1 MRAILQLKPLLTI
14 HLNAK
19 SQSSLKNKITL
30 KNKLNHA
37 RIILEFI
44 PSLIYFLIQ
53 KVSVL
58 KHLAPLIHIPFK
70 ALWLG
75 TALSMFLSLNLN
87 AEENPTKTE
96 PKSAKGVKNKPKSP
110 VTKVMMTNCDNI
122 KDFNAK
128 QKEVLK
134 AAYQF
139 GSKENLGYE
148 MAGIAWKESC
158 AGTYKINFSDPSAGI
173 YHAYI
178 PSVLKSYGH
187 NNSPFL
193 RNVMGEL
200 LIKDDAFASEVA
212 LKELL
217 YWKTRYH
224 DNLKD
229 MIKSY
234 NKGSRWEKNEKA
246 NADAEKYY
254 EEIQDKI
261 RRLKESK
268 IFDSQSSNDQELQ
281 KSANS
286 NLDLDPIGNAMPQT
300 LAKTETKETQIEE
313 TQTQKSQEMK
323 EAASEQAIKKP
334 LEKEKDKPMYFA
346 QINSSADFA
355 PAKKSPK
362 KPAKASPKRSS
373 KNNISVKNNTKTASK
388 SKEVCK
394 NCSPGQRNA
403 ILANHITLMQE
414 L

>member
-1 MRAILQLKPLLTI
+1 M
-14 HLNAK
+14 
-19 SQSSLKNKITL
+19 
-30 KNKLNHA
+30 
-37 RIILEFI
+37 
-44 PSLIYFLIQ
+44 
-53 KVSVL
+53 
-58 KHLAPLIHIPFK
+58 KHLTPLTHTIFK
-70 ALWLG
+70 ALLLG
-75 TALSMFLSLNLN
+75 TALSASLSL
-87 AEENPTKTE
+87 AATESPTKTE

-158 AGTYKINFSDPSAGI
+158 AGVYKINFSDPSAGV
-173 YHAYI
+173 YHSYI

-187 NNSPFL
+187 NDSPFL

-234 NKGSRWEKNEKA
+234 NKGSRWERNEKS
-246 NADAEKYY
+246 NAEAEKYY
-254 EEIQDKI
+254 EEIQDRI

-300 LAKTETKETQIEE
+300 LAKTETKESQIEE

-346 QINSSADFA
+346 QINSSDFT

-373 KNNISVKNNTKTASK
+373 KNNISVKSNTKTASK
-388 SKEVCK
+388 KQEVCK

>member
-1 MRAILQLKPLLTI
+1 M
-14 HLNAK
+14 
-19 SQSSLKNKITL
+19 
-30 KNKLNHA
+30 
-37 RIILEFI
+37 
-44 PSLIYFLIQ
+44 
-53 KVSVL
+53 
-58 KHLAPLIHIPFK
+58 KHLTPLTHTIFK

-75 TALSMFLSLNLN
+75 AALSASLSLAA
-87 AEENPTKTE
+87 AESPTKTE
-96 PKSAKGVKNKPKSP
+96 PKPAKGVKNKPKSP
-110 VTKVMMTNCDNI
+110 VTKVMMTNCDNL

-158 AGTYKINFSDPSAGI
+158 AGVYKINFSDPSAGV
-173 YHAYI
+173 YHSYI

-187 NNSPFL
+187 NDSPFL

-234 NKGSRWEKNEKA
+234 NKGSRWEKNEKS

-254 EEIQDKI
+254 EEIQDRI

-300 LAKTETKETQIEE
+300 LAKTETKETQTEE
-313 TQTQKSQEMK
+313 TQAEKPREMK
-323 EAASEQAIKKP
+323 ETTSEQTTNKP
-334 LEKEKDKPMYFA
+334 EKEKDKPMYLA
-346 QINSSADFA
+346 QINSTDFT

-362 KPAKASPKRSS
+362 KPAKVSPKRSS
-373 KNNISVKNNTKTASK
+373 KNNINNIKSHAKTASK
-388 SKEVCK
+388 NSKKQEVCK

>member
-1 MRAILQLKPLLTI
+1 M
-14 HLNAK
+14 
-19 SQSSLKNKITL
+19 
-30 KNKLNHA
+30 
-37 RIILEFI
+37 
-44 PSLIYFLIQ
+44 
-53 KVSVL
+53 
-58 KHLAPLIHIPFK
+58 KHLTPLTHTIFK
-70 ALWLG
+70 ALLLG
-75 TALSMFLSLNLN
+75 TALSASLSL
-87 AEENPTKTE
+87 AATESPTKTE
-96 PKSAKGVKNKPKSP
+96 SKSAKGFKNKPKSP

-158 AGTYKINFSDPSAGI
+158 AGVYKINFSDPSTGV
-173 YHAYI
+173 YHSYI

-234 NKGSRWEKNEKA
+234 NKGSRWEKNEKS

-254 EEIQDKI
+254 EDIQDRI

-300 LAKTETKETQIEE
+300 LAKTEAKETQTE
-313 TQTQKSQEMK
+313 QTQAEKSQEMK
-323 EAASEQAIKKP
+323 EATSEQTTSKP
-334 LEKEKDKPMYFA
+334 EKAKDKPMYLA
-346 QINSSADFA
+346 QTNSTDFT

-362 KPAKASPKRSS
+362 KPAKVSQKRP
-373 KNNISVKNNTKTASK
+373 KNNKNNVKSSTKTAPK
-388 SKEVCK
+388 KQEVCK

>member
-1 MRAILQLKPLLTI
+1 M
-14 HLNAK
+14 
-19 SQSSLKNKITL
+19 
-30 KNKLNHA
+30 
-37 RIILEFI
+37 
-44 PSLIYFLIQ
+44 
-53 KVSVL
+53 SVL

-87 AEENPTKTE
+87 AEESHAKTE
-96 PKSAKGVKNKPKSP
+96 PKPAKGVKNKPKSP
-110 VTKVMMTNCDNI
+110 VTKVMMTNCDNL

-158 AGTYKINFSDPSAGI
+158 AGTYKINFSDPSAGV
-173 YHAYI
+173 YHSYI

-187 NNSPFL
+187 NDSPFL

-212 LKELL
+212 LKELI

-234 NKGSRWEKNEKA
+234 NKGSRWEKNEKS

-254 EEIQDKI
+254 EEIQDRI

-300 LAKTETKETQIEE
+300 LAAQKSQIEKSQTEE
-313 TQTQKSQEMK
+313 TQAEKPQEMK
-323 EAASEQAIKKP
+323 EATSEQITNKP
-334 LEKEKDKPMYFA
+334 EKAKDKPMYFA
-346 QINSSADFA
+346 QINSADFTT
-355 PAKKSPK
+355 AKKSPK

-373 KNNISVKNNTKTASK
+373 KNNISVKSNTKTASK
-388 SKEVCK
+388 NKEVCK

>member
-1 MRAILQLKPLLTI
+1 M
-14 HLNAK
+14 
-19 SQSSLKNKITL
+19 
-30 KNKLNHA
+30 
-37 RIILEFI
+37 
-44 PSLIYFLIQ
+44 
-53 KVSVL
+53 
-58 KHLAPLIHIPFK
+58 KHLTPLTHTLFK

-75 TALSMFLSLNLN
+75 VALSASLSLVA
-87 AEENPTKTE
+87 AESPTKTE
-96 PKSAKGVKNKPKSP
+96 PRPAKGVKNKPKSP

-212 LKELL
+212 LKELI

-234 NKGSRWEKNEKA
+234 NKDSRWEKNEKS

-268 IFDSQSSNDQELQ
+268 IFDSQSNNDQELQ

-300 LAKTETKETQIEE
+300 LAAQKSQIEKSQTEE
-313 TQTQKSQEMK
+313 TQAEKSQEMK
-323 EAASEQAIKKP
+323 EATSEQTANKP
-334 LEKEKDKPMYFA
+334 EKAKDKPMYLA
-346 QINSSADFA
+346 QISSADFT

-362 KPAKASPKRSS
+362 KPAKANPKRSS
-373 KNNISVKNNTKTASK
+373 KNKNNISVKNNTKTASK

>member
-1 MRAILQLKPLLTI
+1 MTPLT
-14 HLNAK
+14 H
-19 SQSSLKNKITL
+19 TL
-30 KNKLNHA
+30 
-37 RIILEFI
+37 
-44 PSLIYFLIQ
+44 
-53 KVSVL
+53 
-58 KHLAPLIHIPFK
+58 FK

-75 TALSMFLSLNLN
+75 VALNASLSLVA
-87 AEENPTKTE
+87 AESPTKTE
-96 PKSAKGVKNKPKSP
+96 SKPAKGVKNKPKSP
-110 VTKVMMTNCDNI
+110 VTKVMMTNCDNL

-139 GSKENLGYE
+139 SSKENLGYE

-158 AGTYKINFSDPSAGI
+158 AGVYKINFSDPSAGV
-173 YHAYI
+173 YHSYI

-187 NNSPFL
+187 NDSPFL

-200 LIKDDAFASEVA
+200 LIKDDAFASQVA

-234 NKGSRWEKNEKA
+234 NKGSRWEKNEKS

-254 EEIQDKI
+254 EEIQDRI

-300 LAKTETKETQIEE
+300 LAAQKSQIEKSQIEKSQIEKSQIEKSQIEKSQTEKSQTEE
-313 TQTQKSQEMK
+313 TQAEKPQEMK
-323 EAASEQAIKKP
+323 EATSEQTTSKP
-334 LEKEKDKPMYFA
+334 EKAKDKPMYLA
-346 QINSSADFA
+346 QINSADFT

-362 KPAKASPKRSS
+362 KPARVGQKRTP
-373 KNNISVKNNTKTASK
+373 KNNIKNNVKNNTKTASK

>member
-1 MRAILQLKPLLTI
+1 M
-14 HLNAK
+14 
-19 SQSSLKNKITL
+19 
-30 KNKLNHA
+30 
-37 RIILEFI
+37 
-44 PSLIYFLIQ
+44 
-53 KVSVL
+53 
-58 KHLAPLIHIPFK
+58 KHLTPLTHTIFK
-70 ALWLG
+70 ALLLG
-75 TALSMFLSLNLN
+75 TALNASLSLAA
-87 AEENPTKTE
+87 AESPTKTE
-96 PKSAKGVKNKPKSP
+96 PKPAKGVKNKPKSP
-110 VTKVMMTNCDNI
+110 VTKVMMTNCDNL

-158 AGTYKINFSDPSAGI
+158 AGVYKINFSDPSAGV
-173 YHAYI
+173 YHSYI

-187 NNSPFL
+187 NDSPFL

-200 LIKDDAFASEVA
+200 LIKDDAFASQVA

-234 NKGSRWEKNEKA
+234 NKGSRWEKNEKS

-254 EEIQDKI
+254 EEIQDRI

-300 LAKTETKETQIEE
+300 LAKTETKETQIEK
-313 TQTQKSQEMK
+313 TQTQKPQETK
-323 EAASEQAIKKP
+323 EATSEQTTSKP
-334 LEKEKDKPMYFA
+334 EKAKDKPMYFA
-346 QINSSADFA
+346 QINSADFTS
-355 PAKKSPK
+355 AKKSPK
-362 KPAKASPKRSS
+362 KPAKANPKRSS

-388 SKEVCK
+388 KQEVCK

>member
-1 MRAILQLKPLLTI
+1 M
-14 HLNAK
+14 
-19 SQSSLKNKITL
+19 
-30 KNKLNHA
+30 
-37 RIILEFI
+37 
-44 PSLIYFLIQ
+44 
-53 KVSVL
+53 SVL

-110 VTKVMMTNCDNI
+110 VTNVMMTNCDNL

-139 GSKENLGYE
+139 GSKKNLGYE

-254 EEIQDKI
+254 EEIQDRI

-313 TQTQKSQEMK
+313 TQVEKSQTQKSQEMK

-334 LEKEKDKPMYFA
+334 LEKEKDKPMYFT
-346 QINSSADFA
+346 QINSADFT

-362 KPAKASPKRSS
+362 KPAKVSQKRSPKNN
-373 KNNISVKNNTKTASK
+373 KNNVKSSTKTASK
-388 SKEVCK
+388 KQEVCK

>member
-1 MRAILQLKPLLTI
+1 M
-14 HLNAK
+14 
-19 SQSSLKNKITL
+19 
-30 KNKLNHA
+30 
-37 RIILEFI
+37 
-44 PSLIYFLIQ
+44 
-53 KVSVL
+53 
-58 KHLAPLIHIPFK
+58 KHLTPLTHTIFK
-70 ALWLG
+70 ALLLG
-75 TALSMFLSLNLN
+75 TALNASLSLVA
-87 AEENPTKTE
+87 AESPTKTE
-96 PKSAKGVKNKPKSP
+96 PKPAKGVKNKPKSP
-110 VTKVMMTNCDNI
+110 VTKVMMTNCDNL

-158 AGTYKINFSDPSAGI
+158 AGVYKINFSDPSAGV
-173 YHAYI
+173 YHSYI

-187 NNSPFL
+187 NDSPFL

-234 NKGSRWEKNEKA
+234 NKGSRWERSEKS

-254 EEIQDKI
+254 EEIQDRI

-286 NLDLDPIGNAMPQT
+286 NLDLDPIGNTMPQA
-300 LAKTETKETQIEE
+300 LIAKETQTEK
-313 TQTQKSQEMK
+313 TQAEKSQEMK
-323 EAASEQAIKKP
+323 EATSEQTKSKP
-334 LEKEKDKPMYFA
+334 EKAKDKPMYLA
-346 QINSSADFA
+346 QINSADFT

-362 KPAKASPKRSS
+362 KPARMSQKRP
-373 KNNISVKNNTKTASK
+373 KNNKNNAKSNTKTASK
-388 SKEVCK
+388 KQEVCK

-403 ILANHITLMQE
+403 ILANRITLMQE

>member
-1 MRAILQLKPLLTI
+1 M
-14 HLNAK
+14 
-19 SQSSLKNKITL
+19 
-30 KNKLNHA
+30 
-37 RIILEFI
+37 
-44 PSLIYFLIQ
+44 
-53 KVSVL
+53 
-58 KHLAPLIHIPFK
+58 KHLTPLTHTLFK

-75 TALSMFLSLNLN
+75 VALSASLSLVA
-87 AEENPTKTE
+87 AESPTKTE
-96 PKSAKGVKNKPKSP
+96 PKPAKGVKNKPKSP
-110 VTKVMMTNCDNI
+110 VTKVMMTNCDNL

-158 AGTYKINFSDPSAGI
+158 AGVYKINFSDPSAGV
-173 YHAYI
+173 YHSYI

-187 NNSPFL
+187 NDSPFL

-234 NKGSRWEKNEKA
+234 NKGSRWEKNEKS

-254 EEIQDKI
+254 EEIQDRI

-300 LAKTETKETQIEE
+300 LAAQKSQIEKSQIEE
-313 TQTQKSQEMK
+313 TQAEKPREMK
-323 EAASEQAIKKP
+323 EATSEQITNKP
-334 LEKEKDKPMYFA
+334 EKAKDKPMYLA
-346 QINSSADFA
+346 QINSADFA
-355 PAKKSPK
+355 PAKKRSQ

-373 KNNISVKNNTKTASK
+373 KNNTKKNNVKNNTKTASK

>member
-1 MRAILQLKPLLTI
+1 M
-14 HLNAK
+14 
-19 SQSSLKNKITL
+19 
-30 KNKLNHA
+30 
-37 RIILEFI
+37 
-44 PSLIYFLIQ
+44 
-53 KVSVL
+53 
-58 KHLAPLIHIPFK
+58 KHLTPLTHTIFK
-70 ALWLG
+70 ALLLG
-75 TALSMFLSLNLN
+75 TALSASLSLV
-87 AEENPTKTE
+87 AEESPTKTE

-110 VTKVMMTNCDNI
+110 ITKVMMTNCDNL

-134 AAYQF
+134 SAYQF

-158 AGTYKINFSDPSAGI
+158 AGVYKINFSDPSAGV
-173 YHAYI
+173 YHSYI

-187 NNSPFL
+187 NDSPFL

-224 DNLKD
+224 DNLKN

-234 NKGSRWEKNEKA
+234 NKGSRWERSEKS
-246 NADAEKYY
+246 NAEAEKYY
-254 EEIQDKI
+254 EEIQDRI

-300 LAKTETKETQIEE
+300 LVAKETQTEE
-313 TQTQKSQEMK
+313 TQTEETQAEKSQETK
-323 EAASEQAIKKP
+323 EATSEQTTSKP
-334 LEKEKDKPMYFA
+334 EKAKDKPMYLA
-346 QINSSADFA
+346 QINSADFT

-362 KPAKASPKRSS
+362 KPAKVSPKRSP
-373 KNNISVKNNTKTASK
+373 KNNKNNVKSSTKTASK
-388 SKEVCK
+388 KQEVCK

>member
-1 MRAILQLKPLLTI
+1 M
-14 HLNAK
+14 
-19 SQSSLKNKITL
+19 
-30 KNKLNHA
+30 
-37 RIILEFI
+37 
-44 PSLIYFLIQ
+44 
-53 KVSVL
+53 
-58 KHLAPLIHIPFK
+58 KHLTPLTHTIFK
-70 ALWLG
+70 ALLLG
-75 TALSMFLSLNLN
+75 TALNTSLSL
-87 AEENPTKTE
+87 AATESPTKTE
-96 PKSAKGVKNKPKSP
+96 PKPAKGVKNKPKSP

-148 MAGIAWKESC
+148 MASIAWKESC
-158 AGTYKINFSDPSAGI
+158 AGVYKINFSDPSAGV
-173 YHAYI
+173 YHSYI

-187 NNSPFL
+187 NDSPFL

-234 NKGSRWEKNEKA
+234 NKGSRWEKNEKS
-246 NADAEKYY
+246 NAEAEKYY
-254 EEIQDKI
+254 EEIQDRI

-300 LAKTETKETQIEE
+300 LAKTETKETQIEK
-313 TQTQKSQEMK
+313 TQTQKPQEMK
-323 EAASEQAIKKP
+323 EATSEQTTSKP
-334 LEKEKDKPMYFA
+334 EKAKDKPMYFA
-346 QINSSADFA
+346 QINSADFTS
-355 PAKKSPK
+355 AKKSPK
-362 KPAKASPKRSS
+362 KPAKVSQKRSF
-373 KNNISVKNNTKTASK
+373 KNNIKNNVKNNAKTASK
-388 SKEVCK
+388 KQEVCK

-403 ILANHITLMQE
+403 ILANRITLMQE

>member
-1 MRAILQLKPLLTI
+1 M
-14 HLNAK
+14 
-19 SQSSLKNKITL
+19 
-30 KNKLNHA
+30 
-37 RIILEFI
+37 
-44 PSLIYFLIQ
+44 
-53 KVSVL
+53 
-58 KHLAPLIHIPFK
+58 KHLTPLTHTLFK

-75 TALSMFLSLNLN
+75 TVLSTSLSLVA
-87 AEENPTKTE
+87 AESPTKTE
-96 PKSAKGVKNKPKSP
+96 PKPAKGVKNKPKSP

-158 AGTYKINFSDPSAGI
+158 AGVYKINFSDPSAGV
-173 YHAYI
+173 YHSYI

-187 NNSPFL
+187 NDSPFL

-234 NKGSRWEKNEKA
+234 NKGSRWERSEKS

-254 EEIQDKI
+254 EEIQDRI

-286 NLDLDPIGNAMPQT
+286 NLDLDPIGNAMPQA
-300 LAKTETKETQIEE
+300 LATQKSQIEKSQIEE
-313 TQTQKSQEMK
+313 TQAEKSQEMK
-323 EAASEQAIKKP
+323 EATSEQTTSKP
-334 LEKEKDKPMYFA
+334 EKAKDKPMYLA
-346 QINSSADFA
+346 QINSTDFTTV
-355 PAKKSPK
+355 KKSHQ

-373 KNNISVKNNTKTASK
+373 KNNISVKSNTKTASK
-388 SKEVCK
+388 KQEVCK

>member
-1 MRAILQLKPLLTI
+1 M
-14 HLNAK
+14 
-19 SQSSLKNKITL
+19 
-30 KNKLNHA
+30 
-37 RIILEFI
+37 
-44 PSLIYFLIQ
+44 
-53 KVSVL
+53 
-58 KHLAPLIHIPFK
+58 KHLTPLTHTLFK

-75 TALSMFLSLNLN
+75 VALNASLSLVA
-87 AEENPTKTE
+87 AESPTKTE
-96 PKSAKGVKNKPKSP
+96 PKPAKGVKNKPKSP
-110 VTKVMMTNCDNI
+110 VTKVMMTNCDNL

-158 AGTYKINFSDPSAGI
+158 AGVYKINFSDPSAGV
-173 YHAYI
+173 YHSYI

-187 NNSPFL
+187 NDSPFL

-234 NKGSRWEKNEKA
+234 NKGSRWEKNEKS
-246 NADAEKYY
+246 NAEAEKYY
-254 EEIQDKI
+254 EEIQDRI

-300 LAKTETKETQIEE
+300 LAAQKSQIEKSQIEE
-313 TQTQKSQEMK
+313 TQAEKPREMK
-323 EAASEQAIKKP
+323 EATSEQITNKP
-334 LEKEKDKPMYFA
+334 EKEKDKPMYLA
-346 QINSSADFA
+346 QINSADFT

-362 KPAKASPKRSS
+362 KPAKANPKRSS

>member
-1 MRAILQLKPLLTI
+1 M
-14 HLNAK
+14 
-19 SQSSLKNKITL
+19 
-30 KNKLNHA
+30 
-37 RIILEFI
+37 
-44 PSLIYFLIQ
+44 
-53 KVSVL
+53 
-58 KHLAPLIHIPFK
+58 KHLTPLTHTLFK

-75 TALSMFLSLNLN
+75 VALSASLSLVA
-87 AEENPTKTE
+87 AESPTKTE
-96 PKSAKGVKNKPKSP
+96 PKPAKGVKNKPKSP
-110 VTKVMMTNCDNI
+110 VTKVMMTNCDNL

-158 AGTYKINFSDPSAGI
+158 AGTYKINFSDPSAGV
-173 YHAYI
+173 YHSYI

-187 NNSPFL
+187 NDSPFL

-234 NKGSRWEKNEKA
+234 NKGSRWEKNEKS

-254 EEIQDKI
+254 EEIQDRI

-300 LAKTETKETQIEE
+300 LAKTETKETQTEE
-313 TQTQKSQEMK
+313 TQAEKSQEMK
-323 EAASEQAIKKP
+323 ETASKQAIKKP
-334 LEKEKDKPMYFA
+334 LEKAKDKPMYFA
-346 QINSSADFA
+346 QINSTDFT

-388 SKEVCK
+388 KQEVCK

>member
-1 MRAILQLKPLLTI
+1 M
-14 HLNAK
+14 
-19 SQSSLKNKITL
+19 
-30 KNKLNHA
+30 
-37 RIILEFI
+37 
-44 PSLIYFLIQ
+44 
-53 KVSVL
+53 
-58 KHLAPLIHIPFK
+58 KHLTPLTHTLFK

-75 TALSMFLSLNLN
+75 VALSTSLSLVA
-87 AEENPTKTE
+87 AESPTKTE
-96 PKSAKGVKNKPKSP
+96 PKPAKGVKNKPKSP
-110 VTKVMMTNCDNI
+110 VTKVMMTNCDSI

-148 MAGIAWKESC
+148 MASIAWKESC
-158 AGTYKINFSDPSAGI
+158 AGVYKINFSDPSAGV
-173 YHAYI
+173 YHSYI

-187 NNSPFL
+187 NDSPFL

-234 NKGSRWEKNEKA
+234 NKGSRWEKNEKS

-254 EEIQDKI
+254 EEIQDRI

-286 NLDLDPIGNAMPQT
+286 NLDLDPIGNAMPQA
-300 LAKTETKETQIEE
+300 LIAKETQTEE
-313 TQTQKSQEMK
+313 TQAEKSQEMK
-323 EAASEQAIKKP
+323 EATSEQTKSKP
-334 LEKEKDKPMYFA
+334 EKAKDKPMYLA
-346 QINSSADFA
+346 QINSADFT
-355 PAKKSPK
+355 PAKKSSQ
-362 KPAKASPKRSS
+362 KPAKVSPKRSS
-373 KNNISVKNNTKTASK
+373 KNNINNIKSHTKTASK
-388 SKEVCK
+388 NSKNKEVCK

>member
-1 MRAILQLKPLLTI
+1 M
-14 HLNAK
+14 
-19 SQSSLKNKITL
+19 
-30 KNKLNHA
+30 
-37 RIILEFI
+37 
-44 PSLIYFLIQ
+44 
-53 KVSVL
+53 
-58 KHLAPLIHIPFK
+58 KHLTPLTHTLFK

-75 TALSMFLSLNLN
+75 TVLSASLSLIA
-87 AEENPTKTE
+87 AESPTKTE
-96 PKSAKGVKNKPKSP
+96 PKPAKGVKNKPKSP
-110 VTKVMMTNCDNI
+110 VTKVTKVMMTNCDNL

-323 EAASEQAIKKP
+323 EATSEQTTSKP
-334 LEKEKDKPMYFA
+334 EKAKDKPMYFA
-346 QINSSADFA
+346 QINSADFTS
-355 PAKKSPK
+355 AKKSPK
-362 KPAKASPKRSS
+362 KPAKANPKRSS
-373 KNNISVKNNTKTASK
+373 KNNIKNNVKSNTKTASK

>member
-1 MRAILQLKPLLTI
+1 M
-14 HLNAK
+14 
-19 SQSSLKNKITL
+19 
-30 KNKLNHA
+30 
-37 RIILEFI
+37 
-44 PSLIYFLIQ
+44 
-53 KVSVL
+53 
-58 KHLAPLIHIPFK
+58 KHLTPLTHTLFK

-75 TALSMFLSLNLN
+75 ATLSASLSLVA
-87 AEENPTKTE
+87 AESPTKTE
-96 PKSAKGVKNKPKSP
+96 PKPAKGVKNKPKSP
-110 VTKVMMTNCDNI
+110 VTKVMMTNCDNL

-134 AAYQF
+134 SAYQF

-158 AGTYKINFSDPSAGI
+158 AGVYKINFSDPSAGV
-173 YHAYI
+173 YHSYI

-187 NNSPFL
+187 NDSPFL

-234 NKGSRWEKNEKA
+234 NKGSRWEKNEKS

-254 EEIQDKI
+254 EEIQDRI

-323 EAASEQAIKKP
+323 EATSEQTANKP
-334 LEKEKDKPMYFA
+334 EKAKDKPMYLA
-346 QINSSADFA
+346 QINDADFT

-388 SKEVCK
+388 NSKNKEVCK

>member
-1 MRAILQLKPLLTI
+1 M
-14 HLNAK
+14 
-19 SQSSLKNKITL
+19 
-30 KNKLNHA
+30 
-37 RIILEFI
+37 
-44 PSLIYFLIQ
+44 
-53 KVSVL
+53 
-58 KHLAPLIHIPFK
+58 KHLTPLTHTLFK

-75 TALSMFLSLNLN
+75 AALNASLSLVA
-87 AEENPTKTE
+87 AESPTKTE
-96 PKSAKGVKNKPKSP
+96 PKPTKGVKNKPKSP
-110 VTKVMMTNCDNI
+110 VTKVMMTNCDNL
-122 KDFNAK
+122 KDFNAR

-158 AGTYKINFSDPSAGI
+158 AGVYKINFSDPSAGV
-173 YHAYI
+173 YHSYI

-187 NNSPFL
+187 NDSPFL

-254 EEIQDKI
+254 EEIQDRI

-300 LAKTETKETQIEE
+300 LAAQKSQIEKSQIEE
-313 TQTQKSQEMK
+313 TQAEKPQEMK
-323 EAASEQAIKKP
+323 EATSEQITNKP
-334 LEKEKDKPMYFA
+334 EKAKDKPMYFA
-346 QINSSADFA
+346 QINSADFA

-362 KPAKASPKRSS
+362 KPAKASPKRSP
-373 KNNISVKNNTKTASK
+373 KNNMKNNKSNAKTASK
-388 SKEVCK
+388 NKEVCK

>member
-1 MRAILQLKPLLTI
+1 M
-14 HLNAK
+14 
-19 SQSSLKNKITL
+19 
-30 KNKLNHA
+30 
-37 RIILEFI
+37 
-44 PSLIYFLIQ
+44 
-53 KVSVL
+53 
-58 KHLAPLIHIPFK
+58 KHLTPLTHTIFK
-70 ALWLG
+70 ALFLG
-75 TALSMFLSLNLN
+75 TALSTSLSLS
-87 AEENPTKTE
+87 ATESPT
-96 PKSAKGVKNKPKSP
+96 KGVKNKPKSP
-110 VTKVMMTNCDNI
+110 VTKVMMTNCDNL

-158 AGTYKINFSDPSAGI
+158 AGVYKINFSDPSAGV
-173 YHAYI
+173 YHSYI

-187 NNSPFL
+187 NDSPFL
-193 RNVMGEL
+193 CNVMGEL
-200 LIKDDAFASEVA
+200 LIKNDAFASEVA

-224 DNLKD
+224 DNLKN

-234 NKGSRWEKNEKA
+234 NKGSRWERSEKS
-246 NADAEKYY
+246 NTEAEKYY
-254 EEIQDKI
+254 EEIQDRI

-300 LAKTETKETQIEE
+300 LVTKETQTE
-313 TQTQKSQEMK
+313 QTQAEKSQEMK
-323 EAASEQAIKKP
+323 EATSEQTTSK
-334 LEKEKDKPMYFA
+334 LEKAKDKPMYLA
-346 QINSSADFA
+346 QINNADFTS
-355 PAKKSPK
+355 AKKSPK
-362 KPAKASPKRSS
+362 KLARMSQKRP
-373 KNNISVKNNTKTASK
+373 KNNKNNAKSSTKTASK
-388 SKEVCK
+388 KQEVCK

>member
-1 MRAILQLKPLLTI
+1 M
-14 HLNAK
+14 
-19 SQSSLKNKITL
+19 
-30 KNKLNHA
+30 
-37 RIILEFI
+37 
-44 PSLIYFLIQ
+44 
-53 KVSVL
+53 
-58 KHLAPLIHIPFK
+58 KHLTPLTHTIFK

-75 TALSMFLSLNLN
+75 AALSASLSLVA
-87 AEENPTKTE
+87 AESPTKTE
-96 PKSAKGVKNKPKSP
+96 PKPAKGVKNKPKSP
-110 VTKVMMTNCDNI
+110 VTKVMMTNCDNL

-148 MAGIAWKESC
+148 MASIAWKESC
-158 AGTYKINFSDPSAGI
+158 AGVYKINFSDPSAGV
-173 YHAYI
+173 YHSYI

-187 NNSPFL
+187 NDSPFL

-234 NKGSRWEKNEKA
+234 NKGSRWEKNEKS

-254 EEIQDKI
+254 EEIQDRI

-286 NLDLDPIGNAMPQT
+286 NLDLDPIGNTMPQT
-300 LAKTETKETQIEE
+300 LAQTETKKTQVEK
-313 TQTQKSQEMK
+313 TQAEKSQEMK
-323 EAASEQAIKKP
+323 EAASEQAINKP
-334 LEKEKDKPMYFA
+334 LEKEKDKPMYFT
-346 QINSSADFA
+346 QINSADFT
-355 PAKKSPK
+355 PAKKRSQ

-373 KNNISVKNNTKTASK
+373 KNNINNTKSHTKTASK
-388 SKEVCK
+388 NSKNKEVCK

>member
-1 MRAILQLKPLLTI
+1 M
-14 HLNAK
+14 
-19 SQSSLKNKITL
+19 
-30 KNKLNHA
+30 
-37 RIILEFI
+37 
-44 PSLIYFLIQ
+44 
-53 KVSVL
+53 
-58 KHLAPLIHIPFK
+58 KHLTPLTHTIFK

-75 TALSMFLSLNLN
+75 TALSASLSL
-87 AEENPTKTE
+87 AATESPTKTE
-96 PKSAKGVKNKPKSP
+96 PKPAKGVKNKPKSP
-110 VTKVMMTNCDNI
+110 VTNVMMTNCDNI

-158 AGTYKINFSDPSAGI
+158 AGVYKINFSDPSAGI

-300 LAKTETKETQIEE
+300 LAAKETQIEE
-313 TQTQKSQEMK
+313 TQVEKSQTQKSQEMK
-323 EAASEQAIKKP
+323 EATSEQAIKKS
-334 LEKEKDKPMYFA
+334 LEKEKDKPMYLA
-346 QINSSADFA
+346 QINSADFT

-362 KPAKASPKRSS
+362 KPAKANPKRSS

>member
-1 MRAILQLKPLLTI
+1 M
-14 HLNAK
+14 
-19 SQSSLKNKITL
+19 
-30 KNKLNHA
+30 
-37 RIILEFI
+37 
-44 PSLIYFLIQ
+44 
-53 KVSVL
+53 
-58 KHLAPLIHIPFK
+58 KHLTPLTHTLFK

-75 TALSMFLSLNLN
+75 TVLSASLSLVA
-87 AEENPTKTE
+87 AESPTKTE
-96 PKSAKGVKNKPKSP
+96 PNPAKGVKNKPKSP

-158 AGTYKINFSDPSAGI
+158 AGVYKINFSDPSAGV
-173 YHAYI
+173 YHSYI

-187 NNSPFL
+187 NDSPFL

-234 NKGSRWEKNEKA
+234 NKGSRWEKNEKS

-254 EEIQDKI
+254 EEIQDRI

-286 NLDLDPIGNAMPQT
+286 NLDLDPIGNTMPQT
-300 LAKTETKETQIEE
+300 LAAQKSQIEKSQTE
-313 TQTQKSQEMK
+313 KTQAEKSQEMK
-323 EAASEQAIKKP
+323 EATSEQTKSKP
-334 LEKEKDKPMYFA
+334 EKAKDKPMYLA
-346 QINSSADFA
+346 QINSADFT

-362 KPAKASPKRSS
+362 KPAKMSPKRSS
-373 KNNISVKNNTKTASK
+373 KNNTKSHAKTASK

>member
-1 MRAILQLKPLLTI
+1 M
-14 HLNAK
+14 
-19 SQSSLKNKITL
+19 
-30 KNKLNHA
+30 
-37 RIILEFI
+37 
-44 PSLIYFLIQ
+44 
-53 KVSVL
+53 
-58 KHLAPLIHIPFK
+58 KHLTPLTHTIFK
-70 ALWLG
+70 VLLLG
-75 TALSMFLSLNLN
+75 TALSTSLSL
-87 AEENPTKTE
+87 AATESPTKTE

-158 AGTYKINFSDPSAGI
+158 AGVYKINFSDPSAGV
-173 YHAYI
+173 YHSYI

-187 NNSPFL
+187 NDSPFL

-200 LIKDDAFASEVA
+200 LIKNDAFASEVA

-224 DNLKD
+224 DNLKN

-234 NKGSRWEKNEKA
+234 NKGSRWEKNEKS

-254 EEIQDKI
+254 EEIQDRI

-300 LAKTETKETQIEE
+300 LAAKETQTEE
-313 TQTQKSQEMK
+313 TQTEETQTEKSQEMK
-323 EAASEQAIKKP
+323 EATSEQTTSKP
-334 LEKEKDKPMYFA
+334 EKAKDKPMYLA
-346 QINSSADFA
+346 QTNNADFT

-362 KPAKASPKRSS
+362 KPAKVSPKRSPKNN
-373 KNNISVKNNTKTASK
+373 KNNIKTSTKTASK
-388 SKEVCK
+388 KQEVCK
-394 NCSPGQRNA
+394 NCSLGQRNA

>member
-1 MRAILQLKPLLTI
+1 M
-14 HLNAK
+14 
-19 SQSSLKNKITL
+19 
-30 KNKLNHA
+30 
-37 RIILEFI
+37 
-44 PSLIYFLIQ
+44 
-53 KVSVL
+53 

-75 TALSMFLSLNLN
+75 IALSTFLSLNLN
-87 AEENPTKTE
+87 AEESPTKTE
-96 PKSAKGVKNKPKSP
+96 PKPAKGVKNKPKSP

-128 QKEVLK
+128 QKGVLK

-158 AGTYKINFSDPSAGI
+158 AGVYKINFSDPSAGI

-254 EEIQDKI
+254 EEIQDRI

-286 NLDLDPIGNAMPQT
+286 NLDLDPIGSAMPQT
-300 LAKTETKETQIEE
+300 LAKTETKETQVEE
-313 TQTQKSQEMK
+313 NQTQKSQEMK
-323 EAASEQAIKKP
+323 ETASEQAIKKP
-334 LEKEKDKPMYFA
+334 LEKDKPMYFA
-346 QINSSADFA
+346 QINSTDFA

>member
-1 MRAILQLKPLLTI
+1 M
-14 HLNAK
+14 
-19 SQSSLKNKITL
+19 
-30 KNKLNHA
+30 
-37 RIILEFI
+37 
-44 PSLIYFLIQ
+44 
-53 KVSVL
+53 

-75 TALSMFLSLNLN
+75 TALSVFLSLNLS
-87 AEENPTKTE
+87 AEESPTKTE
-96 PKSAKGVKNKPKSP
+96 PKPAKGVKNKPKSP
-110 VTKVMMTNCDNI
+110 VTKVMMTNCDNL

-158 AGTYKINFSDPSAGI
+158 AGTYKINFSDPSAGV
-173 YHAYI
+173 YHSYI

-187 NNSPFL
+187 NDSPFL

-254 EEIQDKI
+254 EEIQDRI

-300 LAKTETKETQIEE
+300 LAAQKPQIEKSQIEE
-313 TQTQKSQEMK
+313 TQAEKPQEMK
-323 EAASEQAIKKP
+323 EATSEQTTSKP
-334 LEKEKDKPMYFA
+334 EKAKDKPMYFA
-346 QINSSADFA
+346 QINSADFTS
-355 PAKKSPK
+355 AKKSPK
-362 KPAKASPKRSS
+362 KPAKANPKRSS
-373 KNNISVKNNTKTASK
+373 KNNIKNNVKSNTKTASK

>member
-1 MRAILQLKPLLTI
+1 M
-14 HLNAK
+14 
-19 SQSSLKNKITL
+19 
-30 KNKLNHA
+30 
-37 RIILEFI
+37 
-44 PSLIYFLIQ
+44 
-53 KVSVL
+53 
-58 KHLAPLIHIPFK
+58 KHLTPLTHTLFK

-75 TALSMFLSLNLN
+75 AALNASLSLVA
-87 AEENPTKTE
+87 AESPTKTE
-96 PKSAKGVKNKPKSP
+96 PKPAKGVKNKPKSP
-110 VTKVMMTNCDNI
+110 VTKVMMTNCDNL
-122 KDFNAK
+122 KDFNAN

-158 AGTYKINFSDPSAGI
+158 AGVYKINFSDPSAGV
-173 YHAYI
+173 YHSYI

-187 NNSPFL
+187 NDSPFL

-200 LIKDDAFASEVA
+200 LIKDDAFASQVA

-234 NKGSRWEKNEKA
+234 NKGSRWEKNEKS

-254 EEIQDKI
+254 EEIQDRI

-300 LAKTETKETQIEE
+300 LAKTETKETQIEK

-323 EAASEQAIKKP
+323 ETTSEQTANKP
-334 LEKEKDKPMYFA
+334 EKAKDKPMYLA
-346 QINSSADFA
+346 QINSADFA
-355 PAKKSPK
+355 PAKKRSQ

-373 KNNISVKNNTKTASK
+373 KNNINNVKSNAKTASK

>member
-1 MRAILQLKPLLTI
+1 M
-14 HLNAK
+14 
-19 SQSSLKNKITL
+19 
-30 KNKLNHA
+30 
-37 RIILEFI
+37 
-44 PSLIYFLIQ
+44 
-53 KVSVL
+53 
-58 KHLAPLIHIPFK
+58 KHLTPLTHTLFK

-75 TALSMFLSLNLN
+75 TVLSAFLSLNLN
-87 AEENPTKTE
+87 AEESPTKTE

-110 VTKVMMTNCDNI
+110 VTKVMMTNCDNL

-158 AGTYKINFSDPSAGI
+158 AGVYKINFSDPSAGV
-173 YHAYI
+173 YHSYI

-187 NNSPFL
+187 NDSPFL

-224 DNLKD
+224 DDLKN

-234 NKGSRWEKNEKA
+234 NKGSRWERSEKS
-246 NADAEKYY
+246 NAEAEKYY
-254 EEIQDKI
+254 EEIQDRI

-300 LAKTETKETQIEE
+300 LAQTETKKTQVEK
-313 TQTQKSQEMK
+313 TQAEKSQEMK
-323 EAASEQAIKKP
+323 EATSEQTTSKP
-334 LEKEKDKPMYFA
+334 EKAKDKPMYFA
-346 QINSSADFA
+346 QINSADFTS
-355 PAKKSPK
+355 AKKSPK
-362 KPAKASPKRSS
+362 KPAKANPKRSS

>member
-1 MRAILQLKPLLTI
+1 M
-14 HLNAK
+14 
-19 SQSSLKNKITL
+19 
-30 KNKLNHA
+30 
-37 RIILEFI
+37 
-44 PSLIYFLIQ
+44 
-53 KVSVL
+53 
-58 KHLAPLIHIPFK
+58 KHLTPLTHTIFK
-70 ALWLG
+70 ALLLG
-75 TALSMFLSLNLN
+75 TALSASLSLAA
-87 AEENPTKTE
+87 AESPTKTE
-96 PKSAKGVKNKPKSP
+96 PKPAKGVKNKPKSP
-110 VTKVMMTNCDNI
+110 VTKVMMTNCDSI

-148 MAGIAWKESC
+148 MASIAWKESC
-158 AGTYKINFSDPSAGI
+158 AGVYKINFSDPSAGV
-173 YHAYI
+173 YHSYI

-187 NNSPFL
+187 NDSPFL

-234 NKGSRWEKNEKA
+234 NKGSRWERSEKS

-254 EEIQDKI
+254 EEIQDRI

-286 NLDLDPIGNAMPQT
+286 NLDLDPIGNTMPQT
-300 LAKTETKETQIEE
+300 LAKTEAKEI
-313 TQTQKSQEMK
+313 QTEQTEKSQEMK
-323 EAASEQAIKKP
+323 EATSEQTKSKP
-334 LEKEKDKPMYFA
+334 EKAKDKPMYLA
-346 QINSSADFA
+346 QINSTDFA
-355 PAKKSPK
+355 PVKKSPK
-362 KPAKASPKRSS
+362 KPAKVSQKRSF
-373 KNNISVKNNTKTASK
+373 KNNIKNNVKNNTKTASK
-388 SKEVCK
+388 KQEVCK

-403 ILANHITLMQE
+403 ILANRITLMQE

>member
-1 MRAILQLKPLLTI
+1 M
-14 HLNAK
+14 
-19 SQSSLKNKITL
+19 
-30 KNKLNHA
+30 
-37 RIILEFI
+37 
-44 PSLIYFLIQ
+44 
-53 KVSVL
+53 
-58 KHLAPLIHIPFK
+58 KHLTPLTHTIFK

-75 TALSMFLSLNLN
+75 VALSASLSLV
-87 AEENPTKTE
+87 AAENPTKTE
-96 PKSAKGVKNKPKSP
+96 PKPAKGVKNKPKSP
-110 VTKVMMTNCDNI
+110 VTKVMMTNCDNL

-158 AGTYKINFSDPSAGI
+158 AGVYKINFSDPSAGV
-173 YHAYI
+173 YHSYI

-187 NNSPFL
+187 NDSPFL

-234 NKGSRWEKNEKA
+234 NKGSRWEKNEKS

-254 EEIQDKI
+254 EEIQDRI

-268 IFDSQSSNDQELQ
+268 IFNSQSSNDQELQ

-286 NLDLDPIGNAMPQT
+286 NLDLDPIGNAMPQA
-300 LAKTETKETQIEE
+300 LIAKETKIEE
-313 TQTQKSQEMK
+313 IQAEKSQGMK
-323 EAASEQAIKKP
+323 EATSEQTKSKPKKA
-334 LEKEKDKPMYFA
+334 KDKPMYLA
-346 QINSSADFA
+346 QINSTDFT

-362 KPAKASPKRSS
+362 KPAKANPKRFS
-373 KNNISVKNNTKTASK
+373 KNNIKNNVKSNTKTASK
-388 SKEVCK
+388 NSKKQEVCK

-403 ILANHITLMQE
+403 ILANRITLMQE

>member
-1 MRAILQLKPLLTI
+1 M
-14 HLNAK
+14 
-19 SQSSLKNKITL
+19 
-30 KNKLNHA
+30 
-37 RIILEFI
+37 
-44 PSLIYFLIQ
+44 
-53 KVSVL
+53 
-58 KHLAPLIHIPFK
+58 KHLTPLTHTIFK
-70 ALWLG
+70 ALLLG
-75 TALSMFLSLNLN
+75 TALSASLSLAA
-87 AEENPTKTE
+87 AESPAKTE

-110 VTKVMMTNCDNI
+110 VTKVMMTNCDSI

-128 QKEVLK
+128 QKKVLK

-158 AGTYKINFSDPSAGI
+158 AGVYKINFSDPSAGV
-173 YHAYI
+173 YHSYI

-187 NNSPFL
+187 NDSPFL

-234 NKGSRWEKNEKA
+234 NKGSRWERSEKS
-246 NADAEKYY
+246 NAEAEKYY
-254 EEIQDKI
+254 EEIQDRI

-300 LAKTETKETQIEE
+300 LAKTEDKETQTEE
-313 TQTQKSQEMK
+313 TQAEKSQEMK
-323 EAASEQAIKKP
+323 EATSEQTTSKP
-334 LEKEKDKPMYFA
+334 EKAKDKPMYLA
-346 QINSSADFA
+346 QINSTDFTS
-355 PAKKSPK
+355 AKKSSQ
-362 KPAKASPKRSS
+362 KPAKVSPKRSS
-373 KNNISVKNNTKTASK
+373 KNNKNNIKSSTKTASK
-388 SKEVCK
+388 KQEVCK

>member
-1 MRAILQLKPLLTI
+1 M
-14 HLNAK
+14 
-19 SQSSLKNKITL
+19 
-30 KNKLNHA
+30 
-37 RIILEFI
+37 
-44 PSLIYFLIQ
+44 
-53 KVSVL
+53 
-58 KHLAPLIHIPFK
+58 KHLTPLTHTLFK

-75 TALSMFLSLNLN
+75 AALSTSLSLVA
-87 AEENPTKTE
+87 AESPTKTE
-96 PKSAKGVKNKPKSP
+96 PKPAKGVKNKPKSP

-134 AAYQF
+134 AVYQF

-158 AGTYKINFSDPSAGI
+158 AGVYKINFSDPSAGV
-173 YHAYI
+173 YHSYI

-187 NNSPFL
+187 NDSPFL

-234 NKGSRWEKNEKA
+234 NKGSRWERSEKS

-254 EEIQDKI
+254 EEIQDRI

-286 NLDLDPIGNAMPQT
+286 NLDLDPIGNTMPQT
-300 LAKTETKETQIEE
+300 LAAKETQTE
-313 TQTQKSQEMK
+313 QTQAEKSQEMK
-323 EAASEQAIKKP
+323 EATSEQTKSKP
-334 LEKEKDKPMYFA
+334 EKAKDKPMYLA
-346 QINSSADFA
+346 QTNSTDFT

-362 KPAKASPKRSS
+362 KPAKVSQMSQKRSF
-373 KNNISVKNNTKTASK
+373 KNNIKNNVKNSTKTASK
-388 SKEVCK
+388 KQEVCK

-403 ILANHITLMQE
+403 ILANRITLMQE

>member
-1 MRAILQLKPLLTI
+1 M
-14 HLNAK
+14 
-19 SQSSLKNKITL
+19 
-30 KNKLNHA
+30 
-37 RIILEFI
+37 
-44 PSLIYFLIQ
+44 
-53 KVSVL
+53 
-58 KHLAPLIHIPFK
+58 KHLTPLTHTIFK
-70 ALWLG
+70 ALFLG
-75 TALSMFLSLNLN
+75 TALSASLSLS
-87 AEENPTKTE
+87 ATESPT
-96 PKSAKGVKNKPKSP
+96 KGVKNKPKSP
-110 VTKVMMTNCDNI
+110 VTKVMMTNCDSI

-158 AGTYKINFSDPSAGI
+158 AGVYKINFSDPSAGV
-173 YHAYI
+173 YHSYI

-234 NKGSRWEKNEKA
+234 NKGSRWERSEKS
-246 NADAEKYY
+246 NAEAEKYY
-254 EEIQDKI
+254 EEIQDRI

-300 LAKTETKETQIEE
+300 LAKTEAKETQIE
-313 TQTQKSQEMK
+313 QTQAEKSQEMK
-323 EAASEQAIKKP
+323 EATSEQTTSKP
-334 LEKEKDKPMYFA
+334 EKAKDKPMYLA
-346 QINSSADFA
+346 QINSTDFI
-355 PAKKSPK
+355 PTKKSPK
-362 KPAKASPKRSS
+362 KTAKVSPKRSP
-373 KNNISVKNNTKTASK
+373 KNNKNNVKSSTKTASK
-388 SKEVCK
+388 KQEVCK

>member
-1 MRAILQLKPLLTI
+1 M
-14 HLNAK
+14 
-19 SQSSLKNKITL
+19 
-30 KNKLNHA
+30 
-37 RIILEFI
+37 
-44 PSLIYFLIQ
+44 
-53 KVSVL
+53 
-58 KHLAPLIHIPFK
+58 KHLTPLTHTLFK

-75 TALSMFLSLNLN
+75 AALNASLSLVA
-87 AEENPTKTE
+87 AESPTKTE
-96 PKSAKGVKNKPKSP
+96 PKPAKGVKNKPKSP
-110 VTKVMMTNCDNI
+110 VTKVMMTNCDNL
-122 KDFNAK
+122 KDFNDK

-158 AGTYKINFSDPSAGI
+158 AGVYKINFSDPSAGV
-173 YHAYI
+173 YHSYI

-187 NNSPFL
+187 NDSPFL

-234 NKGSRWEKNEKA
+234 NKGSRWEKNEKS

-254 EEIQDKI
+254 EEIQDRI

-300 LAKTETKETQIEE
+300 LAAQKSQIEKSQTEKSQTEE
-313 TQTQKSQEMK
+313 TQAEKSQEMK
-323 EAASEQAIKKP
+323 EATSEQTKSKP
-334 LEKEKDKPMYFA
+334 EKAKDKPMYLA
-346 QINSSADFA
+346 QISSADFT

-373 KNNISVKNNTKTASK
+373 KNNIKNNVKSNAKTASK
-388 SKEVCK
+388 KQEVCK

>member
-1 MRAILQLKPLLTI
+1 M
-14 HLNAK
+14 
-19 SQSSLKNKITL
+19 
-30 KNKLNHA
+30 
-37 RIILEFI
+37 
-44 PSLIYFLIQ
+44 
-53 KVSVL
+53 
-58 KHLAPLIHIPFK
+58 KHLTPLTHTIFK
-70 ALWLG
+70 ALFLG
-75 TALSMFLSLNLN
+75 TALSASLSLS
-87 AEENPTKTE
+87 ATESPTKTE
-96 PKSAKGVKNKPKSP
+96 PKSTKGVKNKPKSP

-158 AGTYKINFSDPSAGI
+158 AGVYKINFSDPSAGV
-173 YHAYI
+173 YHSYI

-187 NNSPFL
+187 NDSPFL

-200 LIKDDAFASEVA
+200 LIKNDAFASEVA

-234 NKGSRWEKNEKA
+234 NKGSRWEKNEKS

-254 EEIQDKI
+254 EDIQDRI

-300 LAKTETKETQIEE
+300 LAKTEAKETQTE
-313 TQTQKSQEMK
+313 QTQAEKSQEMK
-323 EAASEQAIKKP
+323 EATSEQTTSKP
-334 LEKEKDKPMYFA
+334 EKAKDKPMYLA
-346 QINSSADFA
+346 QTDNADFT

-362 KPAKASPKRSS
+362 KPAKVSQKRP
-373 KNNISVKNNTKTASK
+373 KNNKNNAKSSTKTASK
-388 SKEVCK
+388 KQEVCK

>member
-1 MRAILQLKPLLTI
+1 M
-14 HLNAK
+14 
-19 SQSSLKNKITL
+19 
-30 KNKLNHA
+30 
-37 RIILEFI
+37 
-44 PSLIYFLIQ
+44 
-53 KVSVL
+53 
-58 KHLAPLIHIPFK
+58 KHLTPLTHTLFK

-75 TALSMFLSLNLN
+75 AALSTSLSLVA
-87 AEENPTKTE
+87 AESPTKTE
-96 PKSAKGVKNKPKSP
+96 PKPAKGVKNKPKSP
-110 VTKVMMTNCDNI
+110 VTKVMMTNCDNL

-158 AGTYKINFSDPSAGI
+158 AGVYKINFSDPSAGV
-173 YHAYI
+173 YHSYI

-187 NNSPFL
+187 NDSPFL

-234 NKGSRWEKNEKA
+234 NKGSRWEKNEKS
-246 NADAEKYY
+246 NAEAEKYY
-254 EEIQDKI
+254 EEIQDRI

-300 LAKTETKETQIEE
+300 LAAQKSQIEKSQIEKSQIEKSQIEKSQIEE
-313 TQTQKSQEMK
+313 TQAEKPQEMK
-323 EAASEQAIKKP
+323 EATSEQITNKP
-334 LEKEKDKPMYFA
+334 EKAKDKPMYFA
-346 QINSSADFA
+346 QINSADFT

-388 SKEVCK
+388 NSKNKEVCK

>member
-1 MRAILQLKPLLTI
+1 M
-14 HLNAK
+14 
-19 SQSSLKNKITL
+19 
-30 KNKLNHA
+30 
-37 RIILEFI
+37 
-44 PSLIYFLIQ
+44 
-53 KVSVL
+53 
-58 KHLAPLIHIPFK
+58 KHLTPLTHTLFK

-75 TALSMFLSLNLN
+75 AALSTSLSLVA
-87 AEENPTKTE
+87 AESPTKTE
-96 PKSAKGVKNKPKSP
+96 PKPAKGVKNKPKSP

-158 AGTYKINFSDPSAGI
+158 AGVYKINFSDPSAGV
-173 YHAYI
+173 YHSYI

-187 NNSPFL
+187 NDSPFL

-234 NKGSRWEKNEKA
+234 NKGSRWEKNEKS

-300 LAKTETKETQIEE
+300 LAAQKSQIEKSQTE
-313 TQTQKSQEMK
+313 KTQAEKSQEMK
-323 EAASEQAIKKP
+323 ETTSEQITNKP
-334 LEKEKDKPMYFA
+334 EKAKDKPMYLA
-346 QINSSADFA
+346 QINSADFT

-362 KPAKASPKRSS
+362 KPAKANPKRSS
-373 KNNISVKNNTKTASK
+373 KNNINNVKSHTKTASK
-388 SKEVCK
+388 NSKNKEVCK

>member
-1 MRAILQLKPLLTI
+1 M
-14 HLNAK
+14 
-19 SQSSLKNKITL
+19 
-30 KNKLNHA
+30 
-37 RIILEFI
+37 
-44 PSLIYFLIQ
+44 
-53 KVSVL
+53 
-58 KHLAPLIHIPFK
+58 KHLTPLTHTPFK
-70 ALWLG
+70 ALLLG
-75 TALSMFLSLNLN
+75 TALSVFLNLN
-87 AEENPTKTE
+87 LAAEENPTKTE

-122 KDFNAK
+122 KEFSAK

-134 AAYQF
+134 SAYQF

-158 AGTYKINFSDPSAGI
+158 AGVYKINFSDPSAGV
-173 YHAYI
+173 YHSYI

-187 NNSPFL
+187 NDSPFL

-212 LKELL
+212 LKELM

-224 DNLKD
+224 DNLKG

-234 NKGSRWEKNEKA
+234 NKGSRWEKNEKS
-246 NADAEKYY
+246 NAEAEKYY
-254 EEIQDKI
+254 EDIQDRI

-281 KSANS
+281 KSANG

-300 LAKTETKETQIEE
+300 LAAQESQTEKTQVEKS
-313 TQTQKSQEMK
+313 QTEKNQEMK
-323 EAASEQAIKKP
+323 ETASEQVNNKP
-334 LEKEKDKPMYFA
+334 KKEKDKPMYLA
-346 QINSSADFA
+346 QASSAHFENAKPKD
-355 PAKKSPK
+355 PKKSAQTNQRSK
-362 KPAKASPKRSS
+362 KTNAKT
-373 KNNISVKNNTKTASK
+373 NTKTASK
-388 SKEVCK
+388 NSKNKEVCK

>member
-1 MRAILQLKPLLTI
+1 M
-14 HLNAK
+14 
-19 SQSSLKNKITL
+19 
-30 KNKLNHA
+30 
-37 RIILEFI
+37 
-44 PSLIYFLIQ
+44 
-53 KVSVL
+53 
-58 KHLAPLIHIPFK
+58 KHLTPLTHTLFK

-75 TALSMFLSLNLN
+75 AALSASLSLVA
-87 AEENPTKTE
+87 AESPTKTE
-96 PKSAKGVKNKPKSP
+96 PKPAKGVKNKPKSP
-110 VTKVMMTNCDNI
+110 VTKVMMTNCDNL

-158 AGTYKINFSDPSAGI
+158 AGVYKINFSDPSAGV
-173 YHAYI
+173 YHSYI

-187 NNSPFL
+187 NDSPFL

-234 NKGSRWEKNEKA
+234 NKGSRWEKNEKS

-254 EEIQDKI
+254 EEIQDRI

-300 LAKTETKETQIEE
+300 LA
-313 TQTQKSQEMK
+313 TQKSQIEKSQTEETQAEKPREMK
-323 EAASEQAIKKP
+323 ETTSEQTTSKP
-334 LEKEKDKPMYFA
+334 EKAKDKPMYLA
-346 QINSSADFA
+346 QINSADFT

-388 SKEVCK
+388 NSKNKEVCK

>member
-1 MRAILQLKPLLTI
+1 M
-14 HLNAK
+14 
-19 SQSSLKNKITL
+19 
-30 KNKLNHA
+30 
-37 RIILEFI
+37 
-44 PSLIYFLIQ
+44 
-53 KVSVL
+53 
-58 KHLAPLIHIPFK
+58 KHLTPLTHTIFK
-70 ALWLG
+70 ALFLG
-75 TALSMFLSLNLN
+75 TALSASLSL
-87 AEENPTKTE
+87 ATEESPTKTE

-158 AGTYKINFSDPSAGI
+158 AGVYKINFSDPSAGV
-173 YHAYI
+173 YHSYI

-187 NNSPFL
+187 NDSPFL

-234 NKGSRWEKNEKA
+234 NKGSRWEKNEKS
-246 NADAEKYY
+246 NADAEKYH
-254 EEIQDKI
+254 EDIQDRI

-300 LAKTETKETQIEE
+300 LATKETQTE
-313 TQTQKSQEMK
+313 QTQAEKSQEMK
-323 EAASEQAIKKP
+323 EATSEQTTSKP
-334 LEKEKDKPMYFA
+334 EKAKDKPMYLA
-346 QINSSADFA
+346 QTNSTDFT
-355 PAKKSPK
+355 PAKKSSQ
-362 KPAKASPKRSS
+362 KPAKVSQKRSP
-373 KNNISVKNNTKTASK
+373 KNNIKNNNKNNIKSSTKTASK
-388 SKEVCK
+388 KQEVCK